1 MNKYFNMNEVPI
13 GSKIKVKE
21 SNLVGHIVEVF
32 HFPTTFKIEFK
43 DGSSRVY
50 KTNEIELLDDLG
62 KTEENE

>member
-21 SNLVGHIVEVF
+21 SNLVGYIVEIF

-43 DGSSRVY
+43 DGSFDIY
-50 KTNEIELLDDLG
+50 KTHQLELLDSE
-62 KTEENE
+62 KSIENE